1 MIFTKPTLL
10 LFLQLKQS
18 VKRIVRFNINYKIF
32 KKSNIIEKIIL
43 NFNKIMIK
51 NFLTYLYQV

>member
-18 VKRIVRFNINYKIF
+18 VKRIVRFNNNYKIF